1 MTEPDDRAELPLQ
14 PFIEFVEPDLPEESD
29 LIAGFK
35 DKASKIFWQPVP
47 ISGKSL
53 HELLLERLTACR

>member
-35 DKASKIFWQPVP
+35 DKSEQNFLAA
-47 ISGKSL
+47 G
-53 HELLLERLTACR
+53 AD